1 MALKVLQPPNK
12 KEDTKM
18 KTTVR
23 SLRLAL
29 PILITLVLTLVVG
42 VGLRAAFSGE
52 DPTEFI
58 GFGEGKAVPSITV
71 NEVKGGTYEQKSVGD
86 KSLGAIG
93 DTVGNRFTFSFGATK
108 DAKGK
113 VQGQMFLRDHDLN
126 LTVSSEMVKM
136 EPHPKRRDVVGV
148 KARGLN
154 YIARIIGPKGSAVVN
169 GKPQPGWDFRA
180 WVFDGDKDTVCIT
193 LRDLDR
199 KKNVYNWVA
208 HLSSGDVRTK

>member
-1 MALKVLQPPNK
+1 
-12 KEDTKM
+12 M
-18 KTTVR
+18 KTTMR
-23 SLRLAL
+23 SAGLGLAILVAFAL
-29 PILITLVLTLVVG
+29 PLALVVG
-42 VGLRAAFSGE
+42 LNTAFSGE
-52 DPTEFI
+52 GPKEII

-71 NEVKGGTYEQKSVGD
+71 NEVKGGTYEQKSFGK

-93 DTVGNRFTFSFGATK
+93 DTVGNRFSFAFGATK
-108 DAKGK
+108 GAKGK
-113 VQGQMFLRDHDLN
+113 VEGQMFLRDHDLN
-126 LTVSSEMVKM
+126 LTVSTEIVKM
-136 EPHPKRRDVVGV
+136 HPHPKRRDVVGV